1 MIMKYLSFLLLD
13 RSKNVPGP
21 VLEWFPD
28 ALKWSFVYGVP
39 VEIILAV
46 IWQESD
52 GDSEAVGDD
61 RTAFGLMQ
69 VRQIAV
75 DDLVQKGYG
84 VPVVPLIDPDKNIR
98 QGTAFLNLLKS
109 GAHSWD
115 DALRAYNCCG
125 TNFQKIQENPDLS
138 KKYAEQVLEKSEF
151 LGYAE

>member
-1 MIMKYLSFLLLD
+1 MIMQYLYFLLID
-13 RSKNVPGP
+13 RSKNVPGT
-21 VLEWFPD
+21 VLQWFGNS
-28 ALKWSFVYGVP
+28 LKWSFVYGVP

-52 GDSEAVGDD
+52 GDSDAVGDD

-109 GAHSWD
+109 DLYSWN
-115 DALRAYNCCG
+115 DALRGYNCCG
-125 TNFQKIQENPDLS
+125 TNFKKIKENQDLS
-138 KKYAEQVLEKSEF
+138 KKYAEQVMEKAEF